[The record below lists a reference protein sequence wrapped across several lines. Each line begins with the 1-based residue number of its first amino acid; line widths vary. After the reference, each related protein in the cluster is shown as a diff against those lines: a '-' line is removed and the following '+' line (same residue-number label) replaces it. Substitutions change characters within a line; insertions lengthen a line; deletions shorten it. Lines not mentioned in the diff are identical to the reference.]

1 MQKTSKIK
9 ESGFYDPIELPKDFP
24 ITRPAFKTPPDLAH
38 VHNCFEIG
46 LCRSGAGIFIVE
58 DKVFSCMAGDAIFIN
73 NREFHALK
81 NASPLNSEWRFVN
94 LDPVGLLAGWLPAGE
109 SFPDISRF
117 SGYSFSNLVREKDHP
132 DIVFITRRLIEELE
146 KDKEECRSLVRSLLW
161 TLILMLWRLVP
172 EDAPGDVP
180 VEAGDIK
187 RIYPALRH
195 ISSHYFQDMEIPE
208 LAELC
213 HCSVSTFRRIFQK
226 SLGTLP
232 VKYINVY
239 RLKAASVML
248 LSTRRSVLDIA
259 LDSGFSSLSNF
270 NRQFKSEFK
279 QSPRKYRAR
288 GE

>member
-1 MQKTSKIK
+1 MQKTSKFK
-9 ESGFYDPIELPKDFP
+9 EPGFYDPIGLPKDFP
-24 ITRPAFKTPPDLAH
+24 ITRPGFKTPPDLAH

-58 DKVFSCMAGDAIFIN
+58 DKIFSCMAGDAIFIN

-94 LDPVGLLAGWLPAGE
+94 LDPLALLAAWLPAE
-109 SFPDISRF
+109 ENFPELSRF
-117 SGYSFSNLVREKDHP
+117 SGASFSNLVREKDHP

-146 KDKEECRSLVRSLLW
+146 KGKGECRSLVRSLVW
-161 TLILMLWRLVP
+161 TLMLMLRKLVP
-172 EDAPGDVP
+172 EEIPE
-180 VEAGDIK
+180 EAGGEPEDIK

-195 ISSHYFQDMEIPE
+195 ISSHYSRNMDIQE

-213 HCSVSTFRRIFQK
+213 HCSISTFRRIFQK

-232 VKYINVY
+232 VKYINAF
-239 RLKAASVML
+239 RLKAAAVML
-248 LSTRRSVLDIA
+248 LSTNRSVLDIA
-259 LDSGFSSLSNF
+259 MDSGFSSLSNF
-270 NRQFKSEFK
+270 NRQFKTEFK
-279 QSPRKYRAR
+279 KSPREYRRR